1 MKTKKFKETRRIYAD
16 SVRQLC
22 VNNKYYTR
30 GTSEEYKHLLNDLC
44 ALENIIGT
52 EQLQVIAEDIVSH
65 SKFDDELLLE
75 EDYVPTV
82 MWELAKYCY
91 FSCFS

>member
-1 MKTKKFKETRRIYAD
+1 MTFTYPSHTTKG
-16 SVRQLC
+16 C
-22 VNNKYYTR
+22 VPL
-30 GTSEEYKHLLNDLC
+30 SSDV
-44 ALENIIGT
+44 NIIGT

-82 MWELAKYCY
+82 MWELAKYCC